1 MKYQYNSTIAFD
13 RAFKKNFGITPVE
26 CRQKDIVEIEKNI
39 YSKSRFLKILLQKIP
54 LKHSL
59 ISRGINYIIYHSKST
74 LTIEYKIS

>member
-39 YSKSRFLKILLQKIP
+39 YSKWI
-54 LKHSL
+54 
-59 ISRGINYIIYHSKST
+59 KST
-74 LTIEYKIS
+74 NINIDKKFSLEYYKGENCYICPPIAI